1 MPEETM
7 GGMGAILEDELALA
21 RRSVAMAQAMIL
33 VEGES
38 DRRALEVLA
47 VRLDRDLDAEGVVIV
62 AIAGAT
68 NIARFLAILPTSVG
82 LCGLYDE
89 AEGHILR
96 SALEPSEPGL
106 RMAEEELAAR
116 GFFMC
121 RRDLE
126 EELIRSVGVAGV
138 LEVIDRSG
146 DIDSWR
152 LFSDQPAQRD
162 RPITARLRRF
172 LGTKSGRKIEYAGL
186 LAERLDLSRQSD
198 SPLLRVLSHTR

>member
-7 GGMGAILEDELALA
+7 GGIGAVLEDELELA
-21 RRSVAMAQAMIL
+21 RMSVGSARTVIL

-47 VRLDRDLDAEGVVIV
+47 IRLERDLEAEGVVIV

-68 NIARFLAILPTSVG
+68 NIARFLGVLPTSLR

-89 AEGHILR
+89 AEEHLLLR
-96 SALEPSEPGL
+96 AFEPGEIGRRSVDDL
-106 RMAEEELAAR
+106 MAR

-126 EELIRSVGVAGV
+126 EELIRAVGVAGV
-138 LEVIDRSG
+138 LEVIELAD
-146 DIDSWR
+146 DTAAWR
-152 LFSDQPAQRD
+152 LFSGQPAQRD
-162 RPITARLRRF
+162 RPIAARLRRF

-186 LAERLDLSRQSD
+186 LAERLDLSGERD
-198 SPLLRVLSHTR
+198 SPLLRVLAHAR